1 MRFQQTNAALTQEGT
16 RMSESTKPATGDDA
30 AGTAATNDAL
40 DRAEW
45 AIDSSFST
53 GRADRASIT
62 RAARASAKEAVRMV
76 DLAMEADEL
85 ADDARRLTH
94 IAEKSGNRDSIRAAR
109 RRERAARKKA
119 NSEHDAATRSARSA
133 LNAIKFSAPNRLGM
147 MRVVQVIFAL
157 HIASVLIALLLTSR
171 DTIVYNYVTVVDWVS
186 VILEAVAFWFFVN
199 RYRVARPLVLAI
211 AAFNLVVPMAAG
223 AIAGNLALPGSI
235 ANTVYNVALILYF
248 ATSARVKATLVN
260 DFSLERNAYRPEEVR
275 IARRGWPFVR
285 NLIIYFIVFSL
296 LGHWMEAGMCQFI
309 RLGLVQGKYDPSN
322 TMLWRDWLYP
332 YPMEGAA
339 VVVIALLLY
348 PLWRW
353 LLAHLKSRVAAYALS
368 FVANALTCTV
378 IEFSMGLVVNAN
390 LQLWDYRSNFGNIMG
405 QVCLQNTIA
414 FGVAASLIAWFVYP
428 LLERWLARVP
438 EDIMNIAF
446 VAIAVV
452 GGILWSLYLVEPPQT
467 TEVQQVI
474 GATSAQGGESLGRM
488 RADIEAEQ
496 IVNETLS
503 SRIEAIDDSALSP
516 EDKAKAKEH
525 VRQVDE
531 HLRSLEKIVDSAS

>member
-1 MRFQQTNAALTQEGT
+1 
-16 RMSESTKPATGDDA
+16 MSESTKPATGDDA
-30 AGTAATNDAL
+30 AGTVATNDAL

-94 IAEKSGNRDSIRAAR
+94 IAEQSGNRDSIRAAR

-260 DFSLERNAYRPEEVR
+260 DFSLERNSYRPEEVR

-285 NLIIYFIVFSL
+285 NLIIYFPTRCS
-296 LGHWMEAGMCQFI
+296 GATGSTPTRWRA
-309 RLGLVQGKYDPSN
+309 RPSSS
-322 TMLWRDWLYP
+322 
-332 YPMEGAA
+332 
-339 VVVIALLLY
+339 
-348 PLWRW
+348 
-353 LLAHLKSRVAAYALS
+353 SR
-368 FVANALTCTV
+368 FCCTRCGGGCSP
-378 IEFSMGLVVNAN
+378 IS
-390 LQLWDYRSNFGNIMG
+390 R
-405 QVCLQNTIA
+405 
-414 FGVAASLIAWFVYP
+414 AAS
-428 LLERWLARVP
+428 
-438 EDIMNIAF
+438 
-446 VAIAVV
+446 
-452 GGILWSLYLVEPPQT
+452 PPT
-467 TEVQQVI
+467 
-474 GATSAQGGESLGRM
+474 R
-488 RADIEAEQ
+488 
-496 IVNETLS
+496 
-503 SRIEAIDDSALSP
+503 
-516 EDKAKAKEH
+516 
-525 VRQVDE
+525 
-531 HLRSLEKIVDSAS
+531 